1 MNIIF
6 FAIIVTIFSFTDS
19 FGQTKP
25 VFFPKEK
32 LIDVSVYYY
41 PESWDKSQWERD
53 IKNIASFGF
62 EYVHLTDHAWYDL
75 EPKEGV
81 YNFGWVDTVINLAA
95 KYGMK
100 TLLSTPTSA
109 PPVWLNENYPEIL
122 MIDENGVTMRHGTR
136 QQYSWS
142 SPVFR
147 KYTEKICE
155 AMGKHFGKNP
165 NVIGWQIDNEP
176 SHYGKY
182 DYSPAVRTRFIEWL
196 KVKYK
201 DINTLNERW
210 GMRFWTMHYQTFEQ
224 IRLPNEKELV
234 QMPNPHA
241 LLDFKRFTAEECAS
255 FVSLQNTVLRKYVN
269 QNQWITTNFMYVNG
283 NVDPRLNKDL
293 DLVSYTMYPVSGY
306 SDGKGE
312 QGFRIGNPSSIN
324 FANDFFRPITG
335 QTGCMELQPGQVNWG
350 IYNYQPYPGAIRMWL
365 WHCYSSGSD
374 YISSYRYRQPLYG
387 MEQYH
392 YGMVGTDGVTPTRG
406 GLEYKKFMEEIV
418 GLRKLYNADAKAPK
432 EWTSKKTAFL
442 HSYDNTWNMNQL
454 KQTSEWASDAH
465 NAKYYDI
472 LKSFGIPVD
481 FITENVDFNNYPFLI
496 APAYQLVDKK
506 LIARW
511 KEYVEN
517 GGNLIL
523 TVRTGTK
530 TKDGYFWEEK
540 YGEPIWDLIG
550 AKIDYYDVL
559 SQKHKGKLSFE
570 GKPYDWSLW
579 GDILEPNQGT
589 ESWVTYDDQF
599 YKGKT
604 CVIHSKKGK
613 GTVTYI
619 GVDTKEFALE
629 TQLVKNAYQK
639 AGISLTT
646 LPESMVLNWIDGFW
660 VAMNYASVEVDV
672 PAPANTIFIIG
683 SKRLKPCEVAVWK

>member
-1 MNIIF
+1 
-6 FAIIVTIFSFTDS
+6 
-19 FGQTKP
+19 
-25 VFFPKEK
+25 
-32 LIDVSVYYY
+32 
-41 PESWDKSQWERD
+41 
-53 IKNIASFGF
+53 
-62 EYVHLTDHAWYDL
+62 
-75 EPKEGV
+75 
-81 YNFGWVDTVINLAA
+81 
-95 KYGMK
+95 
-100 TLLSTPTSA
+100 
-109 PPVWLNENYPEIL
+109 
-122 MIDENGVTMRHGTR
+122 
-136 QQYSWS
+136 
-142 SPVFR
+142 
-147 KYTEKICE
+147 
-155 AMGKHFGKNP
+155 
-165 NVIGWQIDNEP
+165 
-176 SHYGKY
+176 
-182 DYSPAVRTRFIEWL
+182 
-196 KVKYK
+196 
-201 DINTLNERW
+201 
-210 GMRFWTMHYQTFEQ
+210 
-224 IRLPNEKELV
+224 
-234 QMPNPHA
+234 
-241 LLDFKRFTAEECAS
+241 
-255 FVSLQNTVLRKYVN
+255 
-269 QNQWITTNFMYVNG
+269 
-283 NVDPRLNKDL
+283 
-293 DLVSYTMYPVSGY
+293 
-306 SDGKGE
+306 
-312 QGFRIGNPSSIN
+312 
-324 FANDFFRPITG
+324 
-335 QTGCMELQPGQVNWG
+335 
-350 IYNYQPYPGAIRMWL
+350 
-365 WHCYSSGSD
+365 
-374 YISSYRYRQPLYG
+374 
-387 MEQYH
+387 
-392 YGMVGTDGVTPTRG
+392 VGTDGVTPTRG

-604 CVIHSKKGK
+604 CVIHRKKGN

-639 AGISLTT
+639 AGISLTS